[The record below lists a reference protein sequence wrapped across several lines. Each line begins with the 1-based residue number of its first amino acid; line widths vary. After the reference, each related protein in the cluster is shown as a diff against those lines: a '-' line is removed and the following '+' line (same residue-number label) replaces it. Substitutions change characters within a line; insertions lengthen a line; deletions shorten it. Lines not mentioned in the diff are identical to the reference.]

1 MLHLLSKKT
10 ASGDLYISLARQ
22 HLKNHEWG
30 LAKAAIEQGMTKG
43 HLSDPDKACKL
54 LQDICKR
61 MGIRSARQDVG
72 SGQQH
77 Q

>member
-1 MLHLLSKKT
+1 MLQLLSKKT

-30 LAKAAIEQGMTKG
+30 LAKVAIEEGMAKG
-43 HLSDPDKACKL
+43 RLSDPDKACKL

-61 MGIRSARQDVG
+61 MGIISAGPDRGRGEQNR
-72 SGQQH
+72 
-77 Q
+77 